1 MVTMGIKD
9 ITERI
14 LKDANQ
20 QKQEILAVAGEKAE
34 QIRKEGEKTAEKRKE
49 AILLKANQE
58 ATEEHHTL
66 LTMERLEARKLQLTE
81 KQKVIEKAFGRS
93 LDKLINHPDYSVI
106 LETLLLETATGGE
119 ELILSPE
126 DQKRLGDSF
135 LNKINQKIKGEI
147 TLSGETRKIS
157 GGFILRTKEMEIN
170 ESFEEKIRALRDE
183 MEADVART
191 LFAG

>member
-1 MVTMGIKD
+1 MGIKD